1 MIFRR
6 DCSGI
11 PLNIFVNSIL
21 IARHRAMLKEDG
33 QEAKAICIKGLVK
46 KNSKAMET
54 SAVKTR
60 KIGTSIDWLRR
71 SRGTYRFF
79 LGLSQGF
86 LALFPFSQSLDKD
99 KSTPRSFIPFLLMIS
114 YPLAFVLQLFIS
126 WYPPLPLIHSHGLLV
141 HASCFCCLAYPFS
154 DHGHP
159 HS

>member
-1 MIFRR
+1 
-6 DCSGI
+6 
-11 PLNIFVNSIL
+11 
-21 IARHRAMLKEDG
+21 MLKEDG

-86 LALFPFSQSLDKD
+86 LALFPLANPWTKTRAHPDH
-99 KSTPRSFIPFLLMIS
+99 SFPF
-114 YPLAFVLQLFIS
+114 F
-126 WYPPLPLIHSHGLLV
+126 
-141 HASCFCCLAYPFS
+141 
-154 DHGHP
+154 
-159 HS
+159 